1 MARTGAIVFRW
12 GAPVRG
18 REAQSLA
25 VFGEAL
31 GYYEERA
38 KEGRIIGHREYFNS
52 GDNGGFMII
61 EGLLP
66 ELHQLMQEDDFVKLQ
81 QKASSIV
88 EDFTT
93 EVCMGGTDQT
103 VQEGMQMYTE
113 VLEELDLI

>member
-18 REAQSLA
+18 RETQGLA

-31 GYYEERA
+31 GYYEELA
-38 KEGRIIGHREYFNS
+38 KEGRIIGHREYFNT
-52 GDNGGFMII
+52 GNEGGFMIV

-66 ELHQLMQEDDFVKLQ
+66 ELHQLMQEDEFAKLQ
-81 QKASSIV
+81 AKASNIV

-93 EVCMGGTDQT
+93 ELCMGGTDQT

-113 VLEELDLI
+113 VLEELGLS

>member
-18 REAQSLA
+18 RETQGLA

-31 GYYEERA
+31 GYYEELA

-52 GDNGGFMII
+52 GANGGFMIV

-66 ELHQLMQEDDFVKLQ
+66 ELHQLMQEDDFIRLQ
-81 QKASSIV
+81 QKAASIV

-93 EVCMGGTDQT
+93 DVCTGGTDQS
-103 VQEGMQMYTE
+103 VQEGMQLYTE
-113 VLEELDLI
+113 ALEELGLT